1 LLIKQEIV
9 FMKKKGKRI
18 IGVLLGFYYSIV
30 VLMAQ
35 APTGID
41 TRAKDP
47 NPFTLDDILLYI
59 VFPVILFLTVYLV
72 QRRQKKQ
79 AKKKGAAEE

>member
-1 LLIKQEIV
+1 MKEVEI
-9 FMKKKGKRI
+9 MKKNWKRFA
-18 IGVLLGFYYSIV
+18 GVLLGTTYNIM

-41 TRAKDP
+41 TRTKDP

-59 VFPVILFLTVYLV
+59 VFPVILFLTAYLV
-72 QRRQKKQ
+72 HRHQKKQ
-79 AKKKGAAEE
+79 ARKKNLTEE

>member
-1 LLIKQEIV
+1 MV
-9 FMKKKGKRI
+9 FL
-18 IGVLLGFYYSIV
+18 V
-30 VLMAQ
+30 AQ

-59 VFPVILFLTVYLV
+59 VFPVILFATAYLV
-72 QRRQKKQ
+72 HRRQKKQ
-79 AKKKGAAEE
+79 AKQKGPANE

>member
-1 LLIKQEIV
+1 
-9 FMKKKGKRI
+9 MKKNWKRFA
-18 IGVLLGFYYSIV
+18 GVLAGTYLRMVFLV
-30 VLMAQ
+30 AQ

-59 VFPVILFLTVYLV
+59 VFPVILFATAYLV
-72 QRRQKKQ
+72 HRRQKKQ
-79 AKKKGAAEE
+79 AKQKGPANE

>member
-1 LLIKQEIV
+1 
-9 FMKKKGKRI
+9 MKKNWKRFA
-18 IGVLLGFYYSIV
+18 GVLAGTYLSIGYLV
-30 VLMAQ
+30 AQ

-59 VFPVILFLTVYLV
+59 LFPVILFVTAYLV
-72 QRRQKKQ
+72 HRRQKKQ
-79 AKKKGAAEE
+79 AKKKGTAEE